1 MWFRITTGVLLLWGL
16 VGCFIG
22 LQQVRQAAEAT
33 GFATSYDRALYA
45 GLPGWYDPVF
55 AVAVLGGLIGSVLLF
70 MRRARARSFLVV
82 SLMAIIFQFG
92 WLFTTTDIVARKGGG
107 GAMSVCVLIVAI
119 AGFALWLVGHARVN
133 RWAV

>member
-22 LQQVRQAAEAT
+22 LQQVRLAAEAT
-33 GFATSYDRALYA
+33 G
-45 GLPGWYDPVF
+45 LPSWYDLVF

-92 WLFTTTDIVARKGGG
+92 WLFTTKDIVARKGGG
-107 GAMSVCVLIVAI
+107 GAMSVCILIVAI
-119 AGFALWLVGHARVN
+119 AAFALWLVGHARVN